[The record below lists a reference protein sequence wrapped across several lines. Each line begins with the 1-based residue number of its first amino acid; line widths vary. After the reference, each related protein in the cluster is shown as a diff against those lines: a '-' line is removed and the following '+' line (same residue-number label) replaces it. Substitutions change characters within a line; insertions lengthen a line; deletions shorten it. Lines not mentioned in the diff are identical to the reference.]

1 MEDLAVADRSY
12 FAQDSRDHYYLR
24 SYRSSCTD
32 VLATSCPSNSQ
43 RPGTP
48 LHHVPAFLRQL
59 HSHRN
64 LRPTSHLVPASSAST
79 LQHGMFAPL
88 GMIDGTTCFLH
99 RRLRAIRQ
107 QVCNAALASYRH
119 LSLVPAKHYTP
130 SATTRPISVT
140 FQ

>member
-1 MEDLAVADRSY
+1 MMYAE
-12 FAQDSRDHYYLR
+12 LR
-24 SYRSSCTD
+24 SFLPRTSRGFTLPAPYLL
-32 VLATSCPSNSQ
+32 VLKPVETATCCPSNSQ

-64 LRPTSHLVPASSAST
+64 LRPTSHLVPASSASS

-88 GMIDGTTCFLH
+88 GMTDGSTCFLQRPPQIH
-99 RRLRAIRQ
+99 SSTGLHCCSGILPLQSR
-107 QVCNAALASYRH
+107 
-119 LSLVPAKHYTP
+119 VPTKHYTL
-130 SATTRPISVT
+130 STTTRPISAT